1 MSAGLPD
8 DARRRLQHDLRN
20 PLTIVTGFAEVLA
33 ADRPLADD
41 VRRDY
46 AGRIQAAA
54 EEIREMLDQLLED
67 PEDSGPQSS

>member
-8 DARRRLQHDLRN
+8 EARRRLRHDFRT

-41 VRRDY
+41 VRRESS
-46 AGRIQAAA
+46 AGR
-54 EEIREMLDQLLED
+54 RRG
-67 PEDSGPQSS
+67 ST